1 MLVANGY
8 VGFSSNILKFPLQNK
23 IFKLEKGK
31 KIEHPDVIL
40 HPWEDRWRRESS
52 SDKCDTQRWNG
63 DCEWC

>member
-40 HPWEDRWRRESS
+40 HP
-52 SDKCDTQRWNG
+52 
-63 DCEWC
+63 